1 VAIYGGEPVPYEV
14 AWPNARGSKTK
25 CGEFG
30 FNLAYV
36 QGNQRDWKLDPNQF
50 NAISGKLNRFG
61 GLYIYRDGIRVLP
74 YGNSDFDF
82 LDIELRRAKSA
93 SDAFFSYRRM
103 FGVISL
109 TRDQN
114 SQLREKAGRE
124 GFADNEAYRQFREI
138 LKNFL
143 YQLAVDFFRESGT
156 RAERFWTERNE
167 LNRLDRARARRARQ
181 TRVRRKELS
190 GYLDHFFARLDSS
203 LPSQE

>member
-1 VAIYGGEPVPYEV
+1 MLSARLNSLRRRNLRQPIIISEDISMSWPVHRYRICLRQRAGPTPSCVA
-14 AWPNARGSKTK
+14 ARTWQTHTLWAISL
-25 CGEFG
+25 
-30 FNLAYV
+30 NLAYV
-36 QGNQRDWKLDPNQF
+36 QGSRRDSKLDPELWQE
-50 NAISGKLNRFG
+50 ISSKLNRYG

-103 FGVISL
+103 FGVIDL

-138 LKNFL
+138 L
-143 YQLAVDFFRESGT
+143 RELFVSG
-156 RAERFWTERNE
+156 RS
-167 LNRLDRARARRARQ
+167 RL
-181 TRVRRKELS
+181 
-190 GYLDHFFARLDSS
+190 
-203 LPSQE
+203 LP